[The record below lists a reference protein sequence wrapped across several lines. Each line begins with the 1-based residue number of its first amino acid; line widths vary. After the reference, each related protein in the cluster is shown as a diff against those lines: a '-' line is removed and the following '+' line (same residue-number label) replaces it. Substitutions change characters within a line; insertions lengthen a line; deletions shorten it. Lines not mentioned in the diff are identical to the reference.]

1 MTRLTSPLLGAA
13 LLSVGVAAR
22 DHRVTPVAPRPLPA
36 VSSVTASAP
45 PDTVS
50 SEALNRVVQGLCLLC
65 HNDQALTGNLSLAGF
80 DVAHAEQKPDVAE
93 RVIRKLRAGM
103 MPPPGVPRPGG
114 DTMLALVET
123 IERRLDQAAAA
134 APSPGTRT
142 FQRLNREEYQVSIRE
157 LLGLEID
164 AGEFLPLDTKSANF
178 DNIADV
184 QMPSATLVEGY
195 LRAAAQISRMAVGD
209 PDAGPTSAIYKVP
222 RTASQLDWVAG
233 APIGTRG
240 GVSVIHNFLAD
251 GRYVFQVMLH
261 SAPEGELYGRTALNE
276 EIEVS

>member
-1 MTRLTSPLLGAA
+1 M
-13 LLSVGVAAR
+13 
-22 DHRVTPVAPRPLPA
+22 
-36 VSSVTASAP
+36 
-45 PDTVS
+45 
-50 SEALNRVVQGLCLLC
+50 
-65 HNDQALTGNLSLAGF
+65 
-80 DVAHAEQKPDVAE
+80 
-93 RVIRKLRAGM
+93 IRKLRAGM

-240 GVSVIHNFLAD
+240 GGRGGRHLLAAPRGAACTPRFRARGRVRFQGPPPPGPGGWSV
-251 GRYVFQVMLH
+251 
-261 SAPEGELYGRTALNE
+261 P
-276 EIEVS
+276 

>member
-36 VSSVTASAP
+36 VSSVTASVP

-222 RTASQLDWVAG
+222 RTAS
-233 APIGTRG
+233 
-240 GVSVIHNFLAD
+240 
-251 GRYVFQVMLH
+251 
-261 SAPEGELYGRTALNE
+261 
-276 EIEVS
+276 